1 MNKIKVAVIGGGTG
15 TVAVLTGLK
24 KYKDLEISVIVNM
37 TDDGGS
43 NRVVRDEFGLLPL
56 SDLRKSI
63 IALADAGNGIFRK
76 LFTYR
81 FEKGEGLSGHTLG
94 NLMMMALSD
103 LTGSEQGAIDAA
115 SKIFNVQGQVIPVTF
130 SDVRLAAK
138 YDDGREVTGEHLID
152 EPEENTDARIEKLY
166 STPQAEANR
175 AAVDAITNADYIV
188 AGPGD
193 LYTSTLANIIVEGI
207 PEAIRQA
214 KGKLIFI
221 NNLMTKK
228 GQTHWMKASDLVNE
242 IKKYAGRMPDFVFM
256 NTGIIPEDVLKMY
269 SEKGEFRIE
278 DDLSED
284 QGYKIIRT
292 DIVSNDEQDKDK
304 GDTLVRSLIR
314 HDADELG
321 DELYKIFTAA
331 DTAVS

>member
-1 MNKIKVAVIGGGTG
+1 MKKIKVVVIGGGTG

-24 KYKDLEISVIVNM
+24 KYKDLSLSVIVNM

-43 NRVVRDEFGLLPL
+43 NRIVRDEFGLLPL

-63 IALADAGNGIFRK
+63 VALADAGNGTFRK

-81 FEKGEGLSGHTLG
+81 FAKGEGLSGHTLG

-115 SKIFNVQGQVIPVTF
+115 SKVFNVKGKVIPVTF

-138 YDDGREVTGEHLID
+138 FDDGRVVTGEHLID
-152 EPEENTDARIEKLY
+152 EPDDNSGAKITSLFSKPLAKANEEAV
-166 STPQAEANR
+166 R
-175 AAVDAITNADYIV
+175 AIKSADFII

-193 LYTSTLANIIVEGI
+193 LYTSTLANIIVSGI
-207 PEAIRQA
+207 PEAIRQSR
-214 KGKLIFI
+214 GKYIFI

-242 IKKYAGRMPDFVFM
+242 VTKYSGRKPDFVLM
-256 NTGIIPEDVLKMY
+256 NSGKVLANTLRRY
-269 SEKGEFRIE
+269 SRKHEYQIKDDMGEG
-278 DDLSED
+278 D
-284 QGYKIIRT
+284 GYQVLRK
-292 DIVSNDEQDKDK
+292 DIVSNDEFIKQK
-304 GDTLVRSLIR
+304 GDDLDRSLIR
-314 HDADELG
+314 HDAKELG
-321 DELYKIFTAA
+321 ELLYKLFKK
-331 DTAVS
+331 VC